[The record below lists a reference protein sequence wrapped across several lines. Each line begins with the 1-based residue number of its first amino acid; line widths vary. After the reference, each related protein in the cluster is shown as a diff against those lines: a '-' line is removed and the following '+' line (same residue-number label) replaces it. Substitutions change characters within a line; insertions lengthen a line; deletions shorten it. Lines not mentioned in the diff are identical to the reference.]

1 MTVTNECGSYTFT
14 QIIDPKVGVR
24 EIDFIKNIKLF
35 PNPNAGHLTLEIN
48 SVSGENLMLK
58 VVDIMGKMVYTKE
71 LKLTNGLSKTELNL
85 QNLASGTYMVI
96 LESDKGI
103 LVRKMMIQ

>member
-1 MTVTNECGSYTFT
+1 
-14 QIIDPKVGVR
+14 
-24 EIDFIKNIKLF
+24 
-35 PNPNAGHLTLEIN
+35 
-48 SVSGENLMLK
+48 MLK

-85 QNLASGTYMVI
+85 QNLASGTYMGI

>member
-1 MTVTNECGSYTFT
+1 M
-14 QIIDPKVGVR
+14 GVR

-48 SVSGENLMLK
+48 SASGENLMLK